1 MIVHDI
7 YKYWAFPKRT
17 PSTSPHCAV
26 HKRHNQHQSGNS
38 LCTIKMLALSWIHL
52 NKQMSE
58 FPVYRISYESC
69 ACCIMLHLIAAVCA
83 FTPTFSDPWMSFWY
97 LEFQSWL
104 CSALTVLYNLQLRT
118 GPQVLRAPQQQ
129 LFEEPRL
136 ARCKWLFAVHKFTA
150 GP

>member
-1 MIVHDI
+1 MIYTNIEHSQKGHPPQAHTVQ
-7 YKYWAFPKRT
+7 FT
-17 PSTSPHCAV
+17 NVTTSTKVETHCA
-26 HKRHNQHQSGNS
+26 QSKCWPCPGS
-38 LCTIKMLALSWIHL
+38 IWISKFLSFLYI
-52 NKQMSE
+52 E
-58 FPVYRISYESC
+58 FHVSHVLVASC
-69 ACCIMLHLIAAVCA
+69 YMLHLIAAVCA

-129 LFEEPRL
+129 LFEQPRL

-150 GP
+150 WP